1 MFTGLVEAVGTLLEV
16 ELAPEAIR
24 VRVGTDI
31 AGETVL
37 GESIAVNGV
46 CLTVVDNAAGAVSFD
61 ISPETARVTTLDGL
75 ETRALVNLERS
86 MRADARVGGHFVQG
100 HVDAQ
105 GTLETIRQEGDYYRV
120 TVAIP
125 APLMPLLVP
134 KGSIAVDGV
143 SLTVASIDDSRS
155 QFDVQLIPF
164 TWLHTRFQSCR
175 EGTAVNI
182 ECDILGK
189 YVVRALGLRPDT
201 SDLRTAMKA
210 LSPDGRSR

>member
-1 MFTGLVEAVGTLLEV
+1 MFTGLVEAVGTLLDV
-16 ELAPEAIR
+16 MRAPETIR
-24 VRVGTDI
+24 LRVGTEI
-31 AGETVL
+31 AGDTTL

-46 CLTVVDNAAGAVSFD
+46 CLTVVDNGSGAVSFD
-61 ISPETARVTTLDGL
+61 ISPETARVTTIDDL
-75 ETRALVNLERS
+75 ETPALVNLERS

-100 HVDAQ
+100 HVDAT
-105 GTLETIRQEGDYYRV
+105 GTIEAIRQEGDYYRV

-125 APLMPLLVP
+125 ASLMPLLVQ

-143 SLTVASIDDSRS
+143 SLTVASIDDGRS

-164 TWLHTRFQSCR
+164 TWLHTRFQSCK

-189 YVVRALGLRPDT
+189 YVVRALGLRPDAG
-201 SDLRTAMKA
+201 DLRTAMKA
-210 LSPDGRSR
+210 FGPDGRSR

>member
-1 MFTGLVEAVGTLLEV
+1 MFTGLVEAVGTLLDV
-16 ELAPEAIR
+16 VRTPETMR
-24 VRVGTDI
+24 LRVGTEI
-31 AGETVL
+31 AGDTTI

-46 CLTVVDNAAGAVSFD
+46 CLTVVDNGSGAVSFD
-61 ISPETARVTTLDGL
+61 ISPETARVTTIDDLQ
-75 ETRALVNLERS
+75 TPALVNLERS

-100 HVDAQ
+100 HVDAT
-105 GTLETIRQEGDYYRV
+105 GTIEAIRQEGDYYRV

-125 APLMPLLVP
+125 ASLMPLLVQ

-143 SLTVASIDDSRS
+143 SLTVASIDDGRS

-164 TWLHTRFQSCR
+164 TWLHTRFQSCK

-189 YVVRALGLRPDT
+189 YVVRALGLRPDAG
-201 SDLRTAMKA
+201 DLRTAMKA
-210 LSPDGRSR
+210 FGPDGRSR

>member
-1 MFTGLVEAVGTLLEV
+1 
-16 ELAPEAIR
+16 
-24 VRVGTDI
+24 
-31 AGETVL
+31 
-37 GESIAVNGV
+37 
-46 CLTVVDNAAGAVSFD
+46 
-61 ISPETARVTTLDGL
+61 
-75 ETRALVNLERS
+75 

-175 EGTAVNI
+175 EGTPVNI

-189 YVVRALGLRPDT
+189 YVLRALGLRPDA

-210 LSPDGRSR
+210 FSPDGRSR